1 MKAELTEIEGVKYL
15 VVPPG
20 THMIIGVAQHDSWA
34 SAFDFDGSSPLF
46 SKEQIKAFEK
56 VGIYDIPIIF
66 VDDISNVKLFQFEC
80 PVCRMFLDATHRES
94 DDAEKS

>member
-20 THMIIGVAQHDSWA
+20 TRIVMCVASHDA
-34 SAFDFDGSSPLF
+34 ICPDDIPIL
-46 SKEQIKAFEK
+46 SKKQQKSFENMN
-56 VGIYDIPIIF
+56 IYDIPIIF
-66 VDDISNVKLFQFEC
+66 VDDTSDFKLFQFEC
-80 PVCRMFLDATHRES
+80 PVCRMFLDATHKDK